1 MEKKTILDMNRDTVE
16 GYRAKKK
23 IPLVIVLDNI
33 RSLNNI
39 GRCSGHQTRFRVERL
54 ALCGITA
61 RRAVESTDGRWG
73 ETRLEWSYQPLDS
86 RTRSGS

>member
-1 MEKKTILDMNRDTVE
+1 MAQKLYYMEKKTILDMNRDTVE

-39 GRCSGHQTRFRVERL
+39 GVQD
-54 ALCGITA
+54 I
-61 RRAVESTDGRWG
+61 
-73 ETRLEWSYQPLDS
+73 
-86 RTRSGS
+86 